1 MRKKRPFG
9 VLLIVVALIIM
20 ALPVSEADAAS
31 SASAFVIEGGTLL
44 RYRGTEKNV
53 SVPDTVE
60 VIGAS
65 AFEDK
70 TEVEQVVLPDSVVR
84 IEAYAFWGCDNLHTI
99 VPGKGLTDIG
109 DYAFAGCGGLK
120 QMTVPENVTAIGVQA
135 FGDCVN
141 MTDIYIPSQTRSIH
155 ESAFDGCA
163 RLVIHCEAGTPA
175 DIYAQAF
182 YERQKEMAEYE
193 DVPNYQP
200 GENTS
205 GSGTDTPAPEQTP
218 EPTPAP
224 DPEPTST
231 PEPVPS
237 PTPGPAQ
244 EIGSTN
250 VVGNQ
255 AVVFINAGS
264 MNVLEPTPVPEE
276 VPQESLPS
284 VLTDVAELM
293 GNLLAVGPVSG
304 IPKYTVVDGRIVADQ
319 AFYRNDSLEEVSLK
333 EGITEIGQ
341 FSYARSSLKEIRIP
355 EGVTDICYGAFYH
368 CDDLEK
374 VTLPDTVMNV
384 EPKAFE
390 YTAMLENFKNDG
402 TGFLVN
408 GGVLLAYNG
417 SDSQVFVPGGIRV
430 IAAEVFAGHTEIE
443 SVRLPDT
450 VLVVGEA
457 AFEGCTGLRQVNLGA
472 GVEQIRDR
480 VFAGCSSLETVK
492 VPASLQTEGVFSF
505 GDAEVIYNGSR
516 PEKTYDV
523 SATRLSNEQYRDVDR
538 EQSGP
543 GVTVVGASPS
553 TARLEGAARSYIL
566 SVEQAADSTEME
578 AAWRR
583 AMNSGLP
590 ENMTV
595 YDLQLTDN
603 SGIPLT
609 KLGHSGL
616 NVVLPLPEALWGQ
629 ELKMV
634 TTDRNGQLE
643 VLGVERVMLEGTE
656 CFRFRTT
663 HLSLFAVYGA
673 GPSDTEIREV
683 NVYRSSMGAGPG
695 STEEGVSPAALA
707 KYLMGAA
714 VLVLGFVLSL
724 KGVRRGVRRT
734 K

>member
-1 MRKKRPFG
+1 MRKRKRLFG

-20 ALPVSEADAAS
+20 ALPVAEADAAA

-84 IEAYAFWGCDNLHTI
+84 IESYAFWGCDNLNT
-99 VPGKGLTDIG
+99 VVLGKGLTGIG
-109 DYAFAGCGGLK
+109 DYAFAGCRGLK
-120 QMTVPENVTAIGVQA
+120 QMTVPETVTFIGVQA

-141 MTDIYIPSQTRSIH
+141 MTDIYIPAQTRSIH

-163 RLVIHCEAGTPA
+163 RLVIHCDAGTAA
-175 DIYAQAF
+175 DTYAQAF

-193 DVPNYQP
+193 DVPNYRP

-205 GSGTDTPAPEQTP
+205 GDVTDTRAPEQTP
-218 EPTPAP
+218 EPVPTPDPTPTPAP
-224 DPEPTST
+224 APP
-231 PEPVPS
+231 
-237 PTPGPAQ
+237 Q
-244 EIGSTN
+244 EIGGTS

-255 AVVFINAGS
+255 AVVFMNAGS
-264 MNVLEPTPVPEE
+264 MNVLEPTAVPEE
-276 VPQESLPS
+276 VPEESLPS

-293 GNLLAVGPVSG
+293 GNLLTVGPVSG
-304 IPKYTVVDGRIVADQ
+304 IPKYTVVDGRTVADQ

-341 FSYARSSLKEIRIP
+341 FSYARSSLKEIEIP

-368 CDDLEK
+368 CDDLAK

-390 YTAMLENFKNDG
+390 HTAMIENFKNDG
-402 TGFLVN
+402 TDFLVN

-417 SDSQVFVPGGIRV
+417 SESQVFVPGGIRV

-472 GVEQIRDR
+472 GVQQIRDR

-492 VPASLQTEGVFSF
+492 VPASLQTEGILSF
-505 GDAEVIYNGSR
+505 GDAQVVYNGSR

-523 SATRLSNEQYRDVDR
+523 SATRLSNEQYRDVAR
-538 EQSGP
+538 EQARP

-553 TARLEGAARSYIL
+553 TARLEGAARSYTL
-566 SVEQAADSTEME
+566 SVEQMSDSAEME

-583 AMNSGLP
+583 AMNSEMPG
-590 ENMTV
+590 NMTV

-616 NVVLPLPEALWGQ
+616 NVVIPLPEALSGQ

-643 VLGVERVMLEGTE
+643 AIGVERVMLEGTE

-663 HLSLFAVYGA
+663 HLSLFAVYGV
-673 GPSDTEIREV
+673 GPSDSEIREV
-683 NVYRSSMGAGPG
+683 NVYRSSMNAGPDGAG
-695 STEEGVSPAALA
+695 EGVSPAALL
-707 KYLMGAA
+707 KYLIGAV
-714 VLVLGFVLSL
+714 VLILGLVLSL
-724 KGVRRGVRRT
+724 RGVRRAVRRT
-734 K
+734 

>member
-1 MRKKRPFG
+1 MRKRKRPFG

-70 TEVEQVVLPDSVVR
+70 TEVEQVVLPDSVER
-84 IEAYAFWGCDNLHTI
+84 IESYAFWGCDNLHTI
-99 VPGKGLTDIG
+99 VLGKGLNGIG

-120 QMTVPENVTAIGVQA
+120 QMTIPENVTSIGVQA

-141 MTDIYIPSQTRSIH
+141 MTDIYIPAQTRSIH

-163 RLVIHCEAGTPA
+163 RLVIRCDEGTAA
-175 DIYAQAF
+175 DTYAQAF

-200 GENTS
+200 GGNAS
-205 GSGTDTPAPEQTP
+205 GEVTDTPAPEQTP
-218 EPTPAP
+218 DSAPTP
-224 DPEPTST
+224 D
-231 PEPVPS
+231 
-237 PTPGPAQ
+237 PTPTPTPIPVPAQ

-250 VVGNQ
+250 IVGNQ

-264 MNVLEPTPVPEE
+264 MNVLEPTPVPQE
-276 VPQESLPS
+276 VPEESLPS
-284 VLTDVAELM
+284 VLTNVAELM

-304 IPKYTVVDGRIVADQ
+304 IPKYTVVDGRTVADQ

-341 FSYARSSLKEIRIP
+341 FSYARSSLKEIEIP

-368 CDDLEK
+368 CDDLTK

-390 YTAMLENFKNDG
+390 YTAMMENFKNDG
-402 TGFLVN
+402 TDFLVN

-417 SDSQVFVPGGIRV
+417 SGSQVFVPGGIRV
-430 IAAEVFAGHTEIE
+430 IAAEAFAGHTEIE

-505 GDAEVIYNGSR
+505 GDAQVIYDGSR

-523 SATRLSNEQYRDVDR
+523 SATRLSNEQYRDVDQ

-566 SVEQAADSTEME
+566 SVEQVADSSEME

-583 AMNSGLP
+583 AMNSELP
-590 ENMTV
+590 VNMTV

-616 NVVLPLPEALWGQ
+616 NVVLPLPEALCGQ

-643 VLGVERVMLEGTE
+643 VIGVEKVILEGTE

-663 HLSLFAVYGA
+663 HLSLFAVYGV
-673 GPSDTEIREV
+673 GPSDSEIREV
-683 NVYRSSMGAGPG
+683 NVYRSSMSAGPG
-695 STEEGVSPAALA
+695 GIKEGISPAALL
-707 KYLMGAA
+707 KYLIGAA
-714 VLVLGFVLSL
+714 VLVLGLVLSL
-724 KGVRRGVRRT
+724 KGVRRAVRHL
-734 K
+734 